1 MKQPLERKFSMTKGG
16 YEPRLILIDM
26 EFNNIPNKSVIN
38 DIKFKEKDLEILN
51 LNRELQE
58 QKAMSWVLGEVI
70 KVASNLDS
78 FVGLMEIVTDML
90 MGVMGLDTCTIWVR
104 NKDDYKY
111 YSRSIYNKNMFISNN
126 SPDFPEYFMRIKET
140 ILFELRDTE
149 YKFIKGKDVKSA
161 LIVPLDNF
169 KDKTRIGVIV
179 AEHHTKEYFS
189 KSKMDF
195 LNALAVQISMTS
207 ENAKLFEKERKKSE
221 DEIMAK
227 NELIIENINFASV
240 IQHSILPDIA
250 FIKNFVQD
258 AFIIW
263 KPRDIVGGDI
273 YWLIPLANG
282 FCTAVIDCTG
292 HGVSGAFMTI
302 AVNQILNQIAKDYKI
317 QSPSQILNTLNA
329 TFKDTFYK
337 FNKIEH
343 FHAGLDIGIC
353 IVNTTSKKII
363 YSGAH
368 MSLFSCI
375 NGELKE
381 IRGVNRS
388 IGYHRQTKRNRKDK
402 EFTDIVIDY
411 LPGDAFYM
419 TTDGFID
426 QSGEK
431 DIYPFGVDKFIEIVQ
446 NTTTISFDEQKN
458 EIWNSLIEYMGNEEQ
473 RDDITLLGIKL
484 K

>member
-1 MKQPLERKFSMTKGG
+1 MA
-16 YEPRLILIDM
+16 
-26 EFNNIPNKSVIN
+26 FNNVPNNSVISDMN
-38 DIKFKEKDLEILN
+38 FKEKDLEILN

-90 MGVMGLDTCTIWVR
+90 MGVMGLDTCTIWMR
-104 NKDDYKY
+104 DKDDFKY

-126 SPDFPEYFMRIKET
+126 SSDLPEYFMRIKET
-140 ILFELRDTE
+140 ILFELRNDE
-149 YKFIKGKDVKSA
+149 YKFIRGKNVKSA
-161 LIVPLDNF
+161 LLVPLDNF

-179 AEHHTKEYFS
+179 AEHHSKEYFT

-195 LNALAVQISMTS
+195 LNALAIQISMTS
-207 ENAKLFEKERKKSE
+207 ENTKLFEKERKKSE
-221 DEIMAK
+221 AEIMAK
-227 NELIIENINFASV
+227 NQLLIENINFASV
-240 IQHSILPDIA
+240 IQNSLLPDIS
-250 FIKNFVQD
+250 FIKNYTQD

-263 KPRDIVGGDI
+263 KPRDIVGGDT
-273 YWLIPLANG
+273 YWLIPLEDG

-302 AVNQILNQIAKDYKI
+302 AVNQILNEIAKDCKI
-317 QSPSQILNTLNA
+317 QSPAQILNRLNA

-353 IVNTTSKKII
+353 IVNTTSRKLI

-368 MSLFSCI
+368 MSLFYSE

-388 IGYHRQTKRNRKDK
+388 IGYHRETKRNKKSK
-402 EFTDIVIDY
+402 EFIDIAIDY
-411 LPGDAFYM
+411 LPGDAFYI

-426 QSGEK
+426 QNGEK
-431 DIYPFGVDKFIEIVQ
+431 DIYPFGVDRFMEIIQ
-446 NTTTISFDEQKN
+446 NATTISFEEQKY
-458 EIWNSLIEYMGNEEQ
+458 EIWNNLIEYMGNEEQ

>member
-1 MKQPLERKFSMTKGG
+1 MA
-16 YEPRLILIDM
+16 
-26 EFNNIPNKSVIN
+26 FNNVPNNSVISDMN
-38 DIKFKEKDLEILN
+38 FKEKDLEILN

-104 NKDDYKY
+104 DKDDFRY

-126 SPDFPEYFMRIKET
+126 SSDLPEYFMRIKET
-140 ILFELRDTE
+140 ILFELRNDE
-149 YKFIKGKDVKSA
+149 YKFIRGKNVKSA
-161 LIVPLDNF
+161 LLVPLDNF

-179 AEHHTKEYFS
+179 AEHHSKEYFT

-195 LNALAVQISMTS
+195 LNALAIQISMTS
-207 ENAKLFEKERKKSE
+207 ENTKLFEKERKKSE
-221 DEIMAK
+221 AEIMAK
-227 NELIIENINFASV
+227 NQLLIENINFASV
-240 IQHSILPDIA
+240 IQNSLLPDIS
-250 FIKNFVQD
+250 FIKNYTQD

-273 YWLIPLANG
+273 YWLIPLEDG

-302 AVNQILNQIAKDYKI
+302 AVNQILNEIAKDCKI
-317 QSPSQILNTLNA
+317 QSPAQILNRLNA

-353 IVNTTSKKII
+353 IVNTTSRKLI

-368 MSLFSCI
+368 MSLFYSE

-388 IGYHRQTKRNRKDK
+388 IGYHRETKRNKKSK
-402 EFTDIVIDY
+402 EFTDIAIDY
-411 LPGDAFYM
+411 LPGDAFYI

-426 QSGEK
+426 QNGEK
-431 DIYPFGVDKFIEIVQ
+431 DIYPFGVDRFMEIVQ
-446 NTTTISFDEQKN
+446 NATTISFEQQKY
-458 EIWNSLIEYMGNEEQ
+458 EIWNNLIEYMGKEEQ

>member
-1 MKQPLERKFSMTKGG
+1 MA
-16 YEPRLILIDM
+16 
-26 EFNNIPNKSVIN
+26 FNNVPNNSVISDMN
-38 DIKFKEKDLEILN
+38 FKEKDLEILN

-104 NKDDYKY
+104 DKDDFKY

-126 SPDFPEYFMRIKET
+126 SSDLPEYFMRIKET
-140 ILFELRDTE
+140 ILFELRNDE
-149 YKFIKGKDVKSA
+149 YKFIRGKNVKSA
-161 LIVPLDNF
+161 LLVPLDNF

-179 AEHHTKEYFS
+179 AEHHSKEYFT

-195 LNALAVQISMTS
+195 LNALAIQISMTS
-207 ENAKLFEKERKKSE
+207 ENTKLFEKERKKSE
-221 DEIMAK
+221 AEIMAK
-227 NELIIENINFASV
+227 NQLLIENINFASV
-240 IQHSILPDIA
+240 IQNSLLPDIS
-250 FIKNFVQD
+250 FIKNYTQD

-263 KPRDIVGGDI
+263 KPRDIVGGDT
-273 YWLIPLANG
+273 YWLIPLEDG

-302 AVNQILNQIAKDYKI
+302 AVNQILNEIAKDCRI
-317 QSPSQILNTLNA
+317 QSPAQMLNRLNA

-353 IVNTTSKKII
+353 IVNTTSRKLI

-368 MSLFSCI
+368 MSLFYSAS
-375 NGELKE
+375 GELKE

-388 IGYHRQTKRNRKDK
+388 IGYHRETKRNRKSK

-411 LPGDAFYM
+411 LPGDAFYI

-426 QSGEK
+426 QNGEK
-431 DIYPFGVDKFIEIVQ
+431 DIYPFGVDRFMEIVQ
-446 NTTTISFDEQKN
+446 NATTISFEQQKY
-458 EIWNSLIEYMGNEEQ
+458 EIWNNLIEYMGKEEQ

>member
-1 MKQPLERKFSMTKGG
+1 MA
-16 YEPRLILIDM
+16 
-26 EFNNIPNKSVIN
+26 FNNVPNNSVISDMN
-38 DIKFKEKDLEILN
+38 FKEKDLEILN

-104 NKDDYKY
+104 DKDDFKY

-126 SPDFPEYFMRIKET
+126 SSDLPEYFMRIKET
-140 ILFELRDTE
+140 ILLELRNDE
-149 YKFIKGKDVKSA
+149 YKFIRGKNVKSA
-161 LIVPLDNF
+161 LLVPLDNF

-179 AEHHTKEYFS
+179 AEHHSKEYFT

-195 LNALAVQISMTS
+195 LNALAIQISMTS
-207 ENAKLFEKERKKSE
+207 ENTKLFEKERKKSE
-221 DEIMAK
+221 AEIMAK
-227 NELIIENINFASV
+227 NQLLIENINFASV
-240 IQHSILPDIA
+240 IQNSLLPDIS
-250 FIKNFVQD
+250 FIKNYTQD

-263 KPRDIVGGDI
+263 KPRDIVGGDT
-273 YWLIPLANG
+273 YWLIPLEDG

-302 AVNQILNQIAKDYKI
+302 AVNQILNEIAKDCRI
-317 QSPSQILNTLNA
+317 QSPAQMLNRLNA

-353 IVNTTSKKII
+353 IVNTTSRKLI

-368 MSLFSCI
+368 MSLFYSAS
-375 NGELKE
+375 GELKE

-388 IGYHRQTKRNRKDK
+388 IGYHRETKRNRKSK

-411 LPGDAFYM
+411 LPGDAFYI

-426 QSGEK
+426 QNGEK
-431 DIYPFGVDKFIEIVQ
+431 DIYPFGVDRFMEIVQ
-446 NTTTISFDEQKN
+446 NATTISFEQQKY
-458 EIWNSLIEYMGNEEQ
+458 EIWNNLIEYMGKEEQ